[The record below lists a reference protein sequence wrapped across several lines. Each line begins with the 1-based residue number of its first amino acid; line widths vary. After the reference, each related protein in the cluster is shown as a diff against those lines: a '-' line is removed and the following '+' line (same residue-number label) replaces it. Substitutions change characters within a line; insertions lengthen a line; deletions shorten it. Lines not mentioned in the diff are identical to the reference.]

1 MATTRNTKLTGNTLR
16 TSKELAPITLRKVSS
31 LKKNELAK
39 IVLEDLW
46 VMQPQRKGAAVRARY
61 CGCRNVCLV

>member
-1 MATTRNTKLTGNTLR
+1 
-16 TSKELAPITLRKVSS
+16 
-31 LKKNELAK
+31 
-39 IVLEDLW
+39 VLEDLW